1 MFNELGDHIDD
12 IENDLDD
19 VRLQNDY
26 SIKGIMQYCTGWIL
40 LAAASIVFSL
50 GLESKPKSV

>member
-26 SIKGIMQYCTGWIL
+26 SIKGIMQYCTG
-40 LAAASIVFSL
+40 
-50 GLESKPKSV
+50 